1 MADDKILKPK
11 SFRIDDET
19 AEKFK
24 EISANIGGNQQET
37 LSKLIEAYE
46 FQNGKALLIKDKE
59 SIEQFERYIT
69 ALTRM
74 YMSSLESKQNVTET
88 VRTEFDAL
96 MQSKDATIKD
106 LQDKLTVAKQVEQDA
121 TSRAKSYADE
131 NKDLTD
137 TIAKMQ
143 QEHTQKITDMQ
154 QMLTD
159 KESLNKALTDSCNDL
174 KSKMDQMTVAAQENE
189 VLKKDVADLVASKNR
204 LMKNVEDHEKM
215 ISDLKQH
222 ETDALDRQMQQSNIE
237 KEKAILELERKY
249 QQQIQELKEQKQQ
262 EVDKYQ
268 KKYFELLEKLQ
279 NEQ

>member
-46 FQNGKALLIKDKE
+46 FQNGKAILIKDKE

-106 LQDKLTVAKQVEQDA
+106 LQDKLAVAKQVEQDA
-121 TSRAKSYADE
+121 TSKAKSYADE

-143 QEHTQKITDMQ
+143 QEHTQKISDMQ

-174 KSKMDQMTVAAQENE
+174 KSKMDQITAAAQENE
-189 VLKKDVADLVASKNR
+189 VLKKNVADLVASKNR

-222 ETDALDRQMQQSNIE
+222 ETDALERQMQQSNLE
-237 KEKAILELERKY
+237 KEKAVLELERKY

>member
-121 TSRAKSYADE
+121 TSKSKSYADE
-131 NKDLTD
+131 NRDLTD
-137 TIAKMQ
+137 TIAKIQ

-159 KESLNKALTDSCNDL
+159 KENLNKALTDSCNEL
-174 KSKMDQMTVAAQENE
+174 KSKMDQMTAAAQENE
-189 VLKKDVADLVASKNR
+189 VLKKNVADLVANKNR

-222 ETDALDRQMQQSNIE
+222 EADALDRQMQQSNLE
-237 KEKAILELERKY
+237 KEKAVLELERKY

-268 KKYFELLEKLQ
+268 KKYFELLEKIQ

>member
-96 MQSKDATIKD
+96 MQSKDTTIKD

-131 NKDLTD
+131 NKDLAD
-137 TIAKMQ
+137 TIAKIQ

-159 KESLNKALTDSCNDL
+159 KENLNKALTDSCNEL
-174 KSKMDQMTVAAQENE
+174 KSKMDQMTAAAQENE

-222 ETDALDRQMQQSNIE
+222 EADALDRQMQQSNLE
-237 KEKAILELERKY
+237 KEKAVLELERKY

-268 KKYFELLEKLQ
+268 KKYFELLEKIQ

>member
-106 LQDKLTVAKQVEQDA
+106 LQDKLAVAKQVEQDA
-121 TSRAKSYADE
+121 TSKAKSYADE
-131 NKDLTD
+131 NKDLAD
-137 TIAKMQ
+137 TIAKIQ

-159 KESLNKALTDSCNDL
+159 KENLNKALTDSCNEL
-174 KSKMDQMTVAAQENE
+174 KSKMDQMTAAAQENE

-222 ETDALDRQMQQSNIE
+222 EADALDRQMQQSNLE
-237 KEKAILELERKY
+237 KEKAVLELERKY

-268 KKYFELLEKLQ
+268 KKYFELLEKIQ

>member
-19 AEKFK
+19 ADKFK

-106 LQDKLTVAKQVEQDA
+106 LQDKLTVSKQVEQDA

-131 NKDLTD
+131 NKDLAD
-137 TIAKMQ
+137 TIAKIQ

-159 KESLNKALTDSCNDL
+159 KENLNKALTDSCNEL
-174 KSKMDQMTVAAQENE
+174 KSKMDQMTAAAQENE

-222 ETDALDRQMQQSNIE
+222 EADALDRQMQQSNLE
-237 KEKAILELERKY
+237 KEKAVLELERKY

-268 KKYFELLEKLQ
+268 KKYFELLEKIQ